1 MLSRLT
7 KIGNFRQLMPGVQNR
22 FVVFPHELRAQS
34 PFVLLVE
41 DIIEPDATAFGMHP
55 HRGFETVTLLLA
67 GSERAEDHLGANEV
81 LHAGD
86 VQWTT
91 AGSGIFHGG
100 GPIGTERLHALQL
113 WLNLPRALKGA
124 APGTRIQRLAKT
136 PVVETIGAHVVVHA
150 GTQGDAAH
158 PHLSQWPL
166 TMVQAVLRGDGETA
180 LELQP
185 QRTAFLYVLRGAVS
199 LGAARVG
206 AGEVGWIAPM
216 DRVSPMPVRADDPA
230 GAHFVFYAAPGFDEP
245 VVAQGPFVMSS
256 DEEIGQAYRDLE
268 AGTLTS

>member
-1 MLSRLT
+1 MS
-7 KIGNFRQLMPGVQNR
+7 GVLNR
-22 FVVFPHELRAQS
+22 FVVFPRELRAQS

-41 DIIEPDATAFGMHP
+41 DLIEPDATAFGMHP

-67 GSERAEDHLGANEV
+67 GSERAEDHLGTSEV

-86 VQWTT
+86 MQWTT

-100 GPIGTERLHALQL
+100 GPLGLERLHALQL
-113 WLNLPRALKGA
+113 WLNLPRALKDT
-124 APGTRIQRLAKT
+124 APRTCIQRLNET
-136 PVVETIGAHVVVHA
+136 PVVETASARLIVHA
-150 GTQGDAAH
+150 GRQGNAEHA
-158 PHLSQWPL
+158 HLSQWPL
-166 TMVQAVLRGDGETA
+166 MLVQAILRADGDAT

-185 QRTAFLYVLRGAVS
+185 HCTAILYVLRGAVM
-199 LGAARVG
+199 LDGGRVG
-206 AGEVGWIAPM
+206 TGEVGWIKPVH
-216 DRVSPMPVRADDPA
+216 RVSPVPVRADDPA

-256 DEEIGQAYRDLE
+256 DEEISQAYRDLE